1 MARLTAL
8 KVKAVK
14 PKDKAQRLS
23 DGDGLHFVVRP
34 NGSRAWVLR
43 ITENGKRRDRGLG
56 KFPTVS
62 LAEAR
67 EMAAAIR
74 EQADQPPAAPTFRQ
88 VAEEYIRVN
97 APTWKHPK
105 TAGDT
110 RARLEKFAYGT
121 LGESS
126 VDRITRAD
134 VLDVLKPIW
143 TAKPAASRKLRQ
155 RIRAVFA
162 YAMAHGWV
170 ETNPAGE
177 AIGAALP
184 KTKAVKEHF
193 RALPYQDVP
202 DAMDVIEAS
211 QAGLAV
217 RLCFR
222 FTVLTAARSGE
233 TRGATWDEIDMNART
248 WTVPG
253 ARMKAG
259 REHRVPL
266 SDEALQVLDRA
277 RELKDDSGLV
287 FPSSKG
293 KPLSDM
299 TLTKVL
305 RYTGLAG
312 RATMHGFRTTF
323 KTWTMEQTSTPWAVG
338 EAALA
343 HTLGNS
349 TEQAYARSDLFE
361 RRREVM
367 QEWGDYVAG
376 T

>member
-170 ETNPAGE
+170 EPTFPILGVFRLK
-177 AIGAALP
+177 GQP
-184 KTKAVKEHF
+184 KRDSGSIVRSCK
-193 RALPYQDVP
+193 
-202 DAMDVIEAS
+202 AS
-211 QAGLAV
+211 QSPVYPIRDAFAV
-217 RLCFR
+217 
-222 FTVLTAARSGE
+222 V
-233 TRGATWDEIDMNART
+233 
-248 WTVPG
+248 
-253 ARMKAG
+253 
-259 REHRVPL
+259 EHP
-266 SDEALQVLDRA
+266 SC
-277 RELKDDSGLV
+277 
-287 FPSSKG
+287 PSSSSSC
-293 KPLSDM
+293 PL
-299 TLTKVL
+299 
-305 RYTGLAG
+305 
-312 RATMHGFRTTF
+312 
-323 KTWTMEQTSTPWAVG
+323 PVG
-338 EAALA
+338 
-343 HTLGNS
+343 
-349 TEQAYARSDLFE
+349 
-361 RRREVM
+361 
-367 QEWGDYVAG
+367 
-376 T
+376 